1 MLLVKITA
9 FKSLNQEG
17 LAIYTNNVITL
28 MTENPL
34 FESLSAQVTDL
45 KIIYDAY
52 IVALANNVN
61 GGRIATIDKDKCR
74 RDVEKQLTKV
84 ALLVDIL
91 ADGKEKIIMAAGFN
105 VRKGEMTSYTSLKAP
120 NVLRL
125 VNESAAGVVTV
136 ELEKVPGATNY
147 GIEKRIVIEG
157 QPDAPWT
164 NGDYSSACKTQIT
177 GLESGKTYQL
187 HFRAIGNSG
196 LVSPWSAISDLL
208 VS

>member
-1 MLLVKITA
+1 MTA
-9 FKSLNQEG
+9 DPQF
-17 LAIYTNNVITL
+17 A
-28 MTENPL
+28 
-34 FESLSAQVTDL
+34 SLSAVVAEL
-45 KIIYDAY
+45 KVCYDAY
-52 IVALANNVN
+52 STALTNNVN
-61 GGRIATIDKDKCR
+61 GGRIATIEKDKCK
-74 RDVEKQLTKV
+74 RDLEKQLTKV

-91 ADGKEKIIMAAGFN
+91 ANSKESIIMAAGFN
-105 VRKGEMTSYTSLKAP
+105 VCKSEMTSYTSLKAP
-120 NVLRL
+120 TVIKL
-125 VNESAAGVVTV
+125 VNESEAGVVTV

-147 GIEKRIVIEG
+147 GIEKRILVEG

-187 HFRAIGNSG
+187 RFRAIGNSK

>member
-9 FKSLNQEG
+9 FKQLNQG
-17 LAIYTNNVITL
+17 SLATYANNVITL

-34 FESLSAQVTDL
+34 FVSLSANVAEL
-45 KIIYDAY
+45 KTGYDAY

-61 GGRIATIDKDKCR
+61 GGRIATIDKDKCKK
-74 RDVEKQLTKV
+74 DVEKQLTKV

-91 ADGKEKIIMAAGFN
+91 ANGQESIIMAAGFN
-105 VRKGEMTSYTSLKAP
+105 VRKAEMTTYTALKAP
-120 NVLRL
+120 NVLKL
-125 VNESAAGVVTV
+125 VNESEAGIVTI

-147 GIEKRIVIEG
+147 GIEKRIVLEG
-157 QPDAPWT
+157 QPDTPWT
-164 NGDYSSACKTQIT
+164 NGDYTSACKTQIK

-187 HFRAIGNSG
+187 HFRAIGNGG
-196 LVSPWSAISDLL
+196 LVSPWSAVSDLL

>member
-1 MLLVKITA
+1 MIMIKITA
-9 FKSLNQEG
+9 YKKLNQEG

-34 FESLSAQVTDL
+34 FASLSANVADL
-45 KIIYDAY
+45 KTGYDAY

-61 GGRIATIDKDKCR
+61 GGRIATIDKDKCKK
-74 RDVEKQLTKV
+74 DIEKLLTKV

-91 ADGKEKIIMAAGFN
+91 ANGQESIILAAGFD

-120 NVLRL
+120 TVIKL
-125 VNESAAGVVTV
+125 VNESEAGVVTI

-147 GIEKRIVIEG
+147 GIEKRIVVEG

-187 HFRAIGNSG
+187 RFRAIGNSK